1 MITGTG
7 HVALRVSDVE
17 RSLRFYRDQ
26 LGLEEAFRLE
36 RDGKLWLVYVKLPD
50 GTFVELFPGYAGRFD
65 LPEGSVGVA
74 HFCLLLDDAAETA
87 RALRVR
93 GVETDEV
100 RKGRSGCLQFFVAD
114 PDGHRIELMQILPD
128 SLQARHG
135 APVAHSRTP

>member
-26 LGLEEAFRLE
+26 LGLEEAFRIE
-36 RDGKLWLVYVKLPD
+36 RDGSLWLVYVKLPD
-50 GTFVELFPGYAGRFD
+50 GTFVELFPGYEGRAHLD
-65 LPEGSVGVA
+65 EGKVGVA
-74 HFCLLLDDAAETA
+74 HVCLLVDDAVETA
-87 RALRVR
+87 EALRAR

-114 PDGHRIELMQILPD
+114 PDGHRIELMEILPD
-128 SLQARHG
+128 SLQGQHG
-135 APVAHSRTP
+135 APVAGRRAP

>member
-26 LGLEEAFRLE
+26 LGLEEAFRIE

-50 GTFVELFPGYAGRFD
+50 GTFVELFPGYEGRFH
-65 LPEGSVGVA
+65 LEESKVGVA
-74 HFCLLLDDAAETA
+74 HYCLLVDDAAETA
-87 RALRVR
+87 KELRSR

-114 PDGHRIELMQILPD
+114 PDGHRIELMEILPD
-128 SLQARHG
+128 SLQGQHG
-135 APVAHSRTP
+135 APIAQRRTA